1 MSRPAN
7 GAFFALHFPTSA
19 AHSQVTRKLRA
30 RRMPGRYGVAVSK
43 TSGLYFSPEKT
54 FASGEYSIVPCC
66 QRKQFY
72 AHSCCE
78 FDGSTA
84 SSDARKSGTPQCLSG
99 ARSVTWA
106 LRSSRQSRPRQGDSG
121 VADAQAGQEHK
132 TQEVHDYTCKPC
144 TSFIDAC

>member
-1 MSRPAN
+1 
-7 GAFFALHFPTSA
+7 
-19 AHSQVTRKLRA
+19 
-30 RRMPGRYGVAVSK
+30 MPGRYGVAVSK
-43 TSGLYFSPEKT
+43 ASGLYFSPEKT

-121 VADAQAGQEHK
+121 VAGAQAGQEHK
-132 TQEVHDYTCKPC
+132 TQEVQATRTCITQNRYKHLPRNWAASSMKW
-144 TSFIDAC
+144 TPFNEA